1 VRTRAL
7 LTAEQMA
14 VSFGIAKS
22 LLGDLKVS
30 DDDVKD
36 SLWHYWFDAEKAV
49 NWLKAQNAK
58 KSKG

>member
-1 VRTRAL
+1 
-7 LTAEQMA
+7 MA